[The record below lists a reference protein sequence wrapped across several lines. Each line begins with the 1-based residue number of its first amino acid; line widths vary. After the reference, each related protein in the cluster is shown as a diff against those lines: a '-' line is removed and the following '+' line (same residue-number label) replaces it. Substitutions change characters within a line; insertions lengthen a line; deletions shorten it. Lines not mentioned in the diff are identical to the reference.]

1 MDIIT
6 YARSVGLQIY
16 YELSYVLCLFYI
28 YMHWQINVKLLIVIL
43 NFVYLIKKLVFVW
56 NKHYT
61 MV

>member
-28 YMHWQINVKLLIVIL
+28 YIH
-43 NFVYLIKKLVFVW
+43 
-56 NKHYT
+56 
-61 MV
+61 

>member
-28 YMHWQINVKLLIVIL
+28 YMH
-43 NFVYLIKKLVFVW
+43 
-56 NKHYT
+56 
-61 MV
+61 